1 MKRSGHRACAEL
13 KITFNG
19 RMLHRVI
26 PRMTLIKFRSKKRSI
41 KLYKLLGTSNFFV
54 YMSHDVYLNFSCT
67 HCSCNLSRLFFLCR
81 CIKSV
86 RKIHFHSRK
95 GSMLTS
101 LCAPPSF
108 ESTKH
113 IIVTTRRMWFTLF
126 SLSFLFLSVVRVSV
140 YLFRHGNGTPY
151 KTKKHTT

>member
-67 HCSCNLSRLFFLCR
+67 HCSCNLSRLFFFVSLHKKR
-81 CIKSV
+81 PKNSLSFTERQHVDQSV
-86 RKIHFHSRK
+86 CTPFFWVDKTYHRHYSSYVI
-95 GSMLTS
+95 
-101 LCAPPSF
+101 
-108 ESTKH
+108 H
-113 IIVTTRRMWFTLF
+113 IIFTLF
-126 SLSFLFLSVVRVSV
+126 SFFVSCSSFCLFISSWQ
-140 YLFRHGNGTPY
+140 RHAIQN
-151 KTKKHTT
+151 